1 MLDICSPKDGAKSGR
16 AVVEPTSAGI
26 LERDDGQG
34 PVGRHPP
41 SGRPSSAQDLMFTF
55 PPNSLAAQKLESFN
69 KVESI
74 KEGTRRGCYCR
85 APSRSR
91 RKGRARA
98 WRTSKGRSTNGD
110 LRASP

>member
-1 MLDICSPKDGAKSGR
+1 
-16 AVVEPTSAGI
+16 
-26 LERDDGQG
+26 
-34 PVGRHPP
+34 
-41 SGRPSSAQDLMFTF
+41 MFTF

-110 LRASP
+110 LRASPEVKDERHRGRWAWPFEGRAGRAVTGPPPPWARRRALRARLPVDRPGRYV